1 MEDKF
6 SAHESTPFQTPC
18 LEYHL
23 RYVSLIENKFD
34 LI

>member
-1 MEDKF
+1 MEEKF
-6 SAHESTPFQTPC
+6 SIHESTPFQTPC

-23 RYVSLIENKFD
+23 RYVRVIKID